1 MYNKIILLG
10 RVVRD
15 PELRFAA
22 GSGTAVCKFTLAV
35 NKRYNKNE
43 TNFINCV
50 AFGKKAEVISQY
62 VTKGNLFHIAGEL
75 NINSYERDGRKLY
88 SAEVSVEEFS
98 FCGSNRGNTN
108 YGGSQGQNMQGNGQN
123 FNGNNQNQNTYGEGN
138 GYNDFQQ
145 NGGMNDGFNAGGN
158 FGTTFT
164 DDFGSFG
171 QDMTPIDDGDIPF

>member
-1 MYNKIILLG
+1 MYNKIVLLG
-10 RVVRD
+10 RLVRD

-35 NKRYNKNE
+35 TKKYNKNE

-75 NINSYERDGRKLY
+75 NINAYEKEGRKLY
-88 SAEVSVEEFS
+88 SAEVSVDDFS
-98 FCGSNRGNTN
+98 FCGSSNRNSSN

-123 FNGNNQNQNTYGEGN
+123 FNGNNQNAYGGDAS
-138 GYNDFQQ
+138 YNNFQQ
-145 NGGMNDGFNAGGN
+145 NSVMNDGFSSGGN

-164 DDFGSFG
+164 DEFGSFG
-171 QDMTPIDDGDIPF
+171 QDMTPIDDEDIPF